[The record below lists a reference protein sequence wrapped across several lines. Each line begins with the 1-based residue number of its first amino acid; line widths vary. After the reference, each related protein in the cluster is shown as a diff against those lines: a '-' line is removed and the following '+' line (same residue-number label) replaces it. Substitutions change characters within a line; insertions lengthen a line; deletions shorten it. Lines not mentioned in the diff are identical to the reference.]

1 MDSIPSLL
9 GLALRAGRLAVGEE
23 PVGVACRCHKGYLLL
38 LASDAADNTIRR
50 ALHFCQAG
58 KTICLTLPLTKQEL
72 GSGLGRASCA
82 MLALTDVGFAAA
94 VAEKLAQL
102 APVRGTSKKVFFA
115 NSGAEADENAVKI
128 ARAYTGRPNLITFS
142 GAFHG
147 RTLLTMTLTAK
158 KAYTTGLGPLATGV
172 YRAQFP
178 YLYRSP
184 DGLSEEEVFAA
195 CLQSLQ
201 DVFEEGT
208 PADQVAA
215 LILEP
220 LQGEGGFLPAPLPW
234 VKALRK
240 VCDDHGILL
249 IADEVQ
255 SGFCRTGR
263 MFASEYWQEAGAAPD
278 ILTAAKS
285 IAAGLP
291 ISAIVA
297 RSEIMDAVPAGTIGG
312 TYCGNPL
319 ACAAALKTIELM
331 ERDDLAARSRQIG
344 QIVTARCAQWQT
356 KFPLLGDVRGLGAM
370 IGLEFVKDPV
380 TKAPNGDLVSA
391 LVQECAR
398 HGLLIEN
405 AGRWGQVVRFLAPL
419 TITDRQLHCG
429 LDILENALKTCTQ

>member
-1 MDSIPSLL
+1 MIEKFKSNAEAIATADKYLYGNHARMPIVMDRGEGCWVWDLDNNKYLDFVGGI
-9 GLALRAGRLAVGEE
+9 AV
-23 PVGVACRCHKGYLLL
+23 
-38 LASDAADNTIRR
+38 N
-50 ALHFCQAG
+50 
-58 KTICLTLPLTKQEL
+58 
-72 GSGLGRASCA
+72 GLGHHHPAIVEALDRAKDMMHCSNYYYNEPAIQVCKLICENSC
-82 MLALTDVGFAAA
+82 F
-94 VAEKLAQL
+94 EKVL
-102 APVRGTSKKVFFA
+102 FA

-419 TITDRQLHCG
+419 TITDHQLHCG